1 MPVERLLRILTHL
14 SEDRDATSSAEGLPH
29 ACAEIAAMTGA
40 TLTVGDEVGAPGAV
54 YSSDRVSAE
63 LADLELTLGEG
74 PGVDAQRR
82 QLLVAEPDL
91 ASTIDGRWPTYAPL
105 ADAAGAHAVFAI
117 PVAIGPNHVGGLT
130 LYRDTPGPLT
140 DDQHADV
147 LVLGEVTAK
156 ALLGFQEHASE
167 GDDRVELEDLTTFRA
182 VVHQASGMVAVQLAV
197 SVAEGLARLRAH
209 AFSHDLTIS
218 AAATEVVAHRLQ
230 LQPEG
235 GE

>member
-1 MPVERLLRILTHL
+1 VSVDRLLRILTQL
-14 SEDRDATSSAEGLPH
+14 SEDRDATSSADGLPH

-40 TLTVGDEVGAPGAV
+40 TITVGDEVGAPGAV
-54 YSSDRVSAE
+54 YSSDPVSAK

-91 ASTIDGRWPTYAPL
+91 ASTVDGRWPAYAPL

-117 PVAIGPNHVGGLT
+117 PVAIGPNQVGGLT
-130 LYRDTPGPLT
+130 LYRDAPGPLT
-140 DDQHADV
+140 EDQHADV

-156 ALLGFQEHASE
+156 ALLGFQEQSTNGHHPLES
-167 GDDRVELEDLTTFRA
+167 EDLTTFRS
-182 VVHQASGMVAVQLAV
+182 VVHQASGMLAVQLGLSV
-197 SVAEGLARLRAH
+197 SDGLARLRAH

-218 AAATEVVAHRLQ
+218 AAATEVVARRLR

-235 GE
+235 DE